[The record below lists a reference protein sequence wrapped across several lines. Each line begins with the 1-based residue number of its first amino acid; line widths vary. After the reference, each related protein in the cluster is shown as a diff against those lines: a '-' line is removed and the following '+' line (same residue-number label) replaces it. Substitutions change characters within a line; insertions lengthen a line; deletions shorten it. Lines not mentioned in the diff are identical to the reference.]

1 MDEEIAA
8 LRRELESAKDDLFLK
23 TDDYDQL
30 VQASSQIEAELEK
43 ALDDAEE
50 AATKWR
56 FTAERLETELA
67 DTKEK
72 LVVSIQD
79 AANVQ
84 TELDKYKEQATT
96 LAAEKMTWETDMDR
110 LTTQVRILEASTNDL
125 RHQLD
130 RALEDKV
137 FLQNDYDEI
146 EKEHELTTE
155 RFRTEILDLKSELFA
170 LQLHQKAGENPAIAS
185 PLLPTSPSSS
195 FENDSLEDLDEHDDE
210 GYNHGNQED
219 DEDLEEPEDG
229 LADEEDDQDML
240 LSPDSDTPLR
250 HISSADRDAEESE
263 RQIVILEE
271 EMEELARRLQEEED
285 RRMELEEELVELR
298 DNEAHIQAMETEI
311 SEMSDELIEKA
322 LMIKQTE
329 SEVERLQGELAT
341 MEATLVSTKEEF
353 AAAQTQLQTLQSF
366 QDDHANYV
374 ALEASMQ
381 TLQAECDRIKE
392 LNDQLHAKL
401 ETERQRQAMLVQELE
416 SSKTSFESLQ
426 TQFEELMEKYEGVQ
440 QDLEKSRHANAMA
453 TPSQQ
458 IEGEIAQKYVLERR
472 RNAALLSR
480 LQNLTGNIQVFCR
493 VRPLLARDPRVSHTV
508 PLAVDVLSITDV
520 AALELKTES
529 VFDDHSATAAAP
541 WKMFTFDRVLGQ
553 HDSQLD
559 VFREVEPVAQAVVD
573 GFKACIFAYGQTGS
587 GKTYTMEGS
596 PDQPGLNQRLL
607 AHLYDSLSLRGVVVA
622 DAAGAGTFAAPPSNH
637 ETMYMVNLGVF
648 EIYNENIR
656 DLLEPDNPPL
666 QIHTDGDTG
675 EVCLPQLTMEAAY
688 SPTHALGLLA
698 QAQKHRATSRT
709 NVHDR
714 SSRSHCVVVINVK
727 STTGLR
733 GTLYLV
739 DLAGSERVK
748 VSGVDGDALKETAA
762 INKSLSALG
771 DVMEALDRKSPH
783 IPYRNSKLTYA
794 LQDVLGGG
802 QSKTV
807 MILNVA
813 PGFSTASETYRSM
826 QFAERVRR
834 VDIQGLKP
842 KNSKS
847 LISGKQA
854 FTEIKSLKQQ
864 LSVANTKIMQGNQS
878 IATMKREHKHQLDK
892 ITALVE
898 SRTKALE
905 DLKGAMAT
913 LKTSNATM
921 AEKWKQEREARQQ
934 EGSHADMEQRQ
945 RRQWQSKSTVTMAH
959 QESLAKQLQ
968 AREQEIA
975 KLRQNLNEAR
985 RRTTAKLM
993 PRLSMEKSTPPPKAR
1008 SAGNSPLEPFK
1019 RMTLGSRTSSTTCSS
1034 GTETDSDGRGTIA
1047 SLAMRAIQAAKK
1059 AAANR
1064 RVTLPQDEAAKRK
1077 RPSVPSTPTRS
1088 SLTTSTSARTPLTTS
1103 RSTKMARRDEPGIQR
1118 RASTSSASSASRTS
1132 LTSVSSTSSNAPPR
1146 RSSSAATPPKRG
1158 TWK

>member
-1 MDEEIAA
+1 MEEELTA
-8 LRRELESAKDDLFLK
+8 LRRELEIVKDDLFLK

-30 VQASSQIEAELEK
+30 VTASAQIEAELEK
-43 ALDDAEE
+43 ALDEAEE
-50 AATKWR
+50 SGNKWR
-56 FTAERLETELA
+56 YTAERLEQELA

-72 LVVSIQD
+72 LVASYQD
-79 AANVQ
+79 AATMQ
-84 TELDKYKEQATT
+84 TDLEKYKEQATT
-96 LAAEKMTWETDMDR
+96 LAQEKMTWETEMDR
-110 LTTQVRILEASTNDL
+110 LTTQVRILEASTADL

-170 LQLHQKAGENPAIAS
+170 LQLHQKAADNMPSS
-185 PLLPTSPSSS
+185 PLLPTSPTST
-195 FENDSLEDLDEHDDE
+195 FGNDSLEDLDEGE
-210 GYNHGNQED
+210 ELYPSEECD
-219 DEDLEEPEDG
+219 DEDMEGSENPVP
-229 LADEEDDQDML
+229 DEEDDDDEEML
-240 LSPDSDTPLR
+240 LSPDAVR

-285 RRMELEEELVELR
+285 RRCELEEELVELR

-311 SEMSDELIEKA
+311 GEMSDELIEKA
-322 LMIKQTE
+322 LVIKQTE
-329 SEVERLQGELAT
+329 SEVERLQGELAA
-341 MEATLVSTKEEF
+341 MEATLISTKEEY
-353 AAAQTQLQTLQSF
+353 AMAKTQLQELQSLK
-366 QDDHANYV
+366 DDHANYV
-374 ALEASMQ
+374 ALENSMVE
-381 TLQAECDRIKE
+381 LRDECDRIK
-392 LNDQLHAKL
+392 QLHEQLQTKL
-401 ETERQRQAMLVQELE
+401 DAEKARQAMLLTELE
-416 SSKTSFESLQ
+416 QSKMALESLQ
-426 TQFEELMEKYEGVQ
+426 TKFDELMDKYERVQ
-440 QDLEKSRHANAMA
+440 KDLEKSRHENLLAS
-453 TPSQQ
+453 PSQQ

-493 VRPLLARDPRVSHTV
+493 VRPLLSRDPRVSHNV

-529 VFDDHSATAAAP
+529 VFDDNTANTAP

-559 VFREVEPVAQAVVD
+559 VFREVEPIAQAVVD

-587 GKTYTMEGS
+587 GKTYTMEGT

-607 AHLYDSLSLRGVVVA
+607 AHLYDSLAMRGVVVN
-622 DAAGAGTFAAPPSNH
+622 DAAGQATFTSPPSNH
-637 ETMYMVNLGVF
+637 ETMYQVNLGVF

-656 DLLEPDNPPL
+656 DLLEPDNPNL

-675 EVCLPQLTMEAAY
+675 EVCLPQLAMEAAY
-688 SPTHALGLLA
+688 SPQHALGLLA
-698 QAQKHRATSRT
+698 QAQKHRATCRT

-771 DVMEALDRKSPH
+771 DVMEALDKKSAH

-794 LQDVLGGG
+794 LQDVLGGA

-813 PGFSTASETYRSM
+813 PGFSTASETFRSM

-842 KNSKS
+842 KSSKS
-847 LISGKQA
+847 LISSKQA
-854 FTEIKSLKQQ
+854 FTEIKTLKQQ
-864 LSVANTKIMQGNQS
+864 LSVANSKLMQANQALAS
-878 IATMKREHKHQLDK
+878 TKREHKHQLDK
-892 ITALVE
+892 ITTLVE

-905 DLKGAMAT
+905 DLKGAMSS
-913 LKTSNATM
+913 LKQSNASM
-921 AEKWKQEREARQQ
+921 AEKWKQEREARQV
-934 EGSHADMEQRQ
+934 EGSHADQELRQ
-945 RRQWQSKSTVTMAH
+945 RRQWQSKSRVTAAH

-968 AREQEIA
+968 DREREIA

-985 RRTTAKLM
+985 RRTTAKLI
-993 PRLSMEKSTPPPKAR
+993 PRLSIEKPTTPLRKSK
-1008 SAGNSPLEPFK
+1008 SAGSSPVDSFK
-1019 RMTLGSRTSSTTCSS
+1019 RTPMMSRRSPTSYSS
-1034 GTETDSDGRGTIA
+1034 GTETELDSDRGSIA
-1047 SLAMRAIQAAKK
+1047 SLATRALMDAKK

-1064 RVTLPQDEAAKRK
+1064 RVTLPQDDLTKRK
-1077 RPSVPSTPTRS
+1077 RPVTPARPTSS
-1088 SLTTSTSARTPLTTS
+1088 SLSTRTPLTS
-1103 RSTKMARRDEPGIQR
+1103 RSSKVARKEDIPATR
-1118 RASTSSASSASRTS
+1118 RTSTSVCSSSSANRSS
-1132 LTSVSSTSSNAPPR
+1132 LTSVSSAASVVPR
-1146 RSSSAATPPKRG
+1146 RNSSATTPSKKS

>member
-1 MDEEIAA
+1 MDDHETIAA

-30 VQASSQIEAELEK
+30 VQASAQIEAELEK

-50 AATKWR
+50 AANKWR
-56 FTAERLETELA
+56 YSAERLEQELA

-72 LVVSIQD
+72 LVVSYQD
-79 AANVQ
+79 AASVQ
-84 TELDKYKEQATT
+84 TELEKYKEQATT
-96 LAAEKMTWETDMDR
+96 LATEKMAWETDMDR
-110 LTTQVRILEASTNDL
+110 LTTQVRILEASTSDL
-125 RHQLD
+125 KHQLE

-170 LQLHQKAGENPAIAS
+170 LQLHQKAGESSAHMPSS

-195 FENDSLEDLDEHDDE
+195 FDNDSMDDDLDERADFDNNNNDE
-210 GYNHGNQED
+210 DD
-219 DEDLEEPEDG
+219 DEDLEEHEG
-229 LADEEDDQDML
+229 LRNGDEDDEDDEDML
-240 LSPDSDTPLR
+240 LSPESDAPLR

-322 LMIKQTE
+322 LVIKQTE

-353 AAAQTQLQTLQSF
+353 ALAQSQLQTLQSF

-374 ALEASMQ
+374 ALERSMNE
-381 TLQAECDRIKE
+381 LQVECARIKE
-392 LNDQLHAKL
+392 LNDQLSVKL
-401 ETERQRQAMLVQELE
+401 DTERTRQSMLVQELE

-426 TQFEELMEKYEGVQ
+426 TQFDELMDKYEGVQ
-440 QDLEKSRHANAMA
+440 RDLEKSRHANAMA
-453 TPSQQ
+453 SPSQQ

-493 VRPLLARDPRVSHTV
+493 VRPLLSRDPRVSHTV

-529 VFDDHSATAAAP
+529 VFDDHSQTNAAP

-553 HDSQLD
+553 HDSQMD

-587 GKTYTMEGS
+587 GKTYTMEGT

-607 AHLYDSLSLRGVVVA
+607 SHLYDALSLRGVVVA
-622 DAAGAGTFAAPPSNH
+622 DTAGESTFASPPSNH
-637 ETMYMVNLGVF
+637 ETMYQVNLGVF

-656 DLLEPDNPPL
+656 DLLEPDNPLL

-675 EVCLPQLTMEAAY
+675 EVCLPQLTMQTSY
-688 SPTHALGLLA
+688 SPTHALALLA

-714 SSRSHCVVVINVK
+714 SSRSHCVVILNVK

-771 DVMEALDRKSPH
+771 DVMEALDRKSSH
-783 IPYRNSKLTYA
+783 VPYRNSKLTYA

-826 QFAERVRR
+826 QLPSA
-834 VDIQGLKP
+834 
-842 KNSKS
+842 

-864 LSVANTKIMQGNQS
+864 LSVANTKIMQANQS

-892 ITALVE
+892 ITTLVE

-905 DLKGAMAT
+905 DLKGSMST
-913 LKTSNATM
+913 LKSSNAAM

-934 EGSHADMEQRQ
+934 EGSHADQEQRQ

-975 KLRQNLNEAR
+975 KLRQNLNDAR
-985 RRTTAKLM
+985 RRTTMKLI
-993 PRLSMEKSTPPPKAR
+993 PRLSLDKDSTPVKPKSK
-1008 SAGNSPLEPFK
+1008 SAGSSPVEPLK
-1019 RMTLGSRTSSTTCSS
+1019 RTTLRSRTGSQTTSSS
-1034 GTETDSDGRGTIA
+1034 GTETESDRGSIA

-1077 RPSVPSTPTRS
+1077 RPTVPSLATTPTRT
-1088 SLTTSTSARTPLTTS
+1088 SLTSSSSMRTPLTTS
-1103 RSTKMARRDEPGIQR
+1103 RSAKVARKEEPGIQR
-1118 RASTSSASSASRTS
+1118 RSSTSSASTVSRTS
-1132 LTSVSSTSSNAPPR
+1132 LTSVSSTASLPR
-1146 RSSSAATPPKRG
+1146 RSSSATTPPKRG

>member
-1 MDEEIAA
+1 MSMDDHETIAA

-30 VQASSQIEAELEK
+30 VQASAQIEAELEK

-50 AATKWR
+50 AANKWR
-56 FTAERLETELA
+56 FSAERLEQELT

-72 LVVSIQD
+72 LVISYQD
-79 AANVQ
+79 AACVQ

-96 LAAEKMTWETDMDR
+96 LATEKMAWETDMDR
-110 LTTQVRILEASTNDL
+110 LTTQVRILEASTADL
-125 RHQLD
+125 KHQLE

-170 LQLHQKAGENPAIAS
+170 LQLHQKAGESSVHMPSS

-195 FENDSLEDLDEHDDE
+195 FESDNMDDLDERADFDT
-210 GYNHGNQED
+210 NNNDD
-219 DEDLEEPEDG
+219 DEDLEEHED
-229 LADEEDDQDML
+229 LRNEDDDEDDDEDML
-240 LSPDSDTPLR
+240 LSPESDAPLR

-322 LMIKQTE
+322 LVIKQTE

-353 AAAQTQLQTLQSF
+353 ALAQSQLQTLQSF

-374 ALEASMQ
+374 ALERSMNE
-381 TLQAECDRIKE
+381 LQVECARIKE
-392 LNDQLHAKL
+392 LNDQLSTKL
-401 ETERQRQAMLVQELE
+401 DTERTRQSMLVQELE

-426 TQFEELMEKYEGVQ
+426 TQFDELMDKYEGVQ
-440 QDLEKSRHANAMA
+440 RDLEKSRHANAMA
-453 TPSQQ
+453 SPSQQ

-493 VRPLLARDPRVSHTV
+493 VRPLLSRDPRVSHTV

-529 VFDDHSATAAAP
+529 VFDDHSQVNAAP

-553 HDSQLD
+553 HDSQMD

-587 GKTYTMEGS
+587 GKTYTMEGT
-596 PDQPGLNQRLL
+596 PDNPGLNQRLL
-607 AHLYDSLSLRGVVVA
+607 AHLYDALSLRGVVVA
-622 DAAGAGTFAAPPSNH
+622 DNAAESTFTSPPSNH
-637 ETMYMVNLGVF
+637 ETMYQVNIGVF
-648 EIYNENIR
+648 EIYNENLR
-656 DLLEPDNPPL
+656 DLLEPDNPHL

-675 EVCLPQLTMEAAY
+675 EVCLPQLTMPTSY
-688 SPTHALGLLA
+688 SPTHALALLA

-714 SSRSHCVVVINVK
+714 SSRSHCVVVLNVK

-771 DVMEALDRKSPH
+771 DVMEALDRKSSH
-783 IPYRNSKLTYA
+783 VPYRNSKLTYA

-864 LSVANTKIMQGNQS
+864 LSVSNTKIMQANQA

-892 ITALVE
+892 ITTLVE

-905 DLKGAMAT
+905 DLKGSMSS
-913 LKTSNATM
+913 LKSSNAAM

-934 EGSHADMEQRQ
+934 EGSHADQEQRQ

-985 RRTTAKLM
+985 RRTTMKLI
-993 PRLSMEKSTPPPKAR
+993 PRLSLDKDSTPIKPKSK
-1008 SAGNSPLEPFK
+1008 SAGSSPVEPLK
-1019 RMTLGSRTSSTTCSS
+1019 R
-1034 GTETDSDGRGTIA
+1034 TETESDRGSIA

-1077 RPSVPSTPTRS
+1077 RPTVPSLATTPTRTSMTS
-1088 SLTTSTSARTPLTTS
+1088 SPSMRTPLTTS
-1103 RSTKMARRDEPGIQR
+1103 RSAKVARKEEPGIQR
-1118 RASTSSASSASRTS
+1118 RSSTSSASTVSRTS
-1132 LTSVSSTSSNAPPR
+1132 LTSVSSTASLPR
-1146 RSSSAATPPKRG
+1146 RSSSATTPPKRG